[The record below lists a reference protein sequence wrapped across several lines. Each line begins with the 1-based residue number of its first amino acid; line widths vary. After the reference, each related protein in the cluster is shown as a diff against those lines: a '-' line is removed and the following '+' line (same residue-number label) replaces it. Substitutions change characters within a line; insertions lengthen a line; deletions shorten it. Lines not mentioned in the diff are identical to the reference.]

1 MSIHSGKN
9 VRALGFLFCA
19 LSLSVPAVG
28 LNLGCG
34 GSDVRPAMPDV
45 TVNDMSA
52 DDLELAPLEDEAS
65 SGGDEGDAV
74 EEGSEPEASA
84 GPVTMVVGEPT
95 AIEGATPT
103 LRITAP
109 RNNATIRTGNVS
121 VRVNL
126 ANWELASPQGPHVHL
141 ILDNEPYIA
150 IRNTGAPIDLN
161 AVVLENLGHELA
173 EGTHVLRMFPSRG
186 HHESVKDAGAFA
198 TVTFHYRSATPDFAF
213 DASAPLLTYSRPK
226 ACNVAGERVLVDF
239 FVSNT
244 TLAPEGPRVRWT
256 LDGRS
261 GEITRW
267 APHYI
272 ENLSNG
278 SHEIRL
284 ELLGADGTPIAGPFN
299 DTSRTFT
306 VADSCS

>member
-1 MSIHSGKN
+1 MSIHSRKN

-19 LSLSVPAVG
+19 FSLLVPAVG
-28 LNLGCG
+28 MTLGCG

-45 TVNDMSA
+45 TVNDASA
-52 DDLELAPLEDEAS
+52 DDLELAPLEEEAS
-65 SGGDEGDAV
+65 SGGDEGDAAD
-74 EEGSEPEASA
+74 EGDADDSA
-84 GPVTMVVGEPT
+84 PPATIVVGESTP
-95 AIEGATPT
+95 IEGATPT

-126 ANWELASPQGPHVHL
+126 ANWELASPAGPHVHL

-198 TVTFHYRSATPDFAF
+198 TVTFHYRSATPDFVF

-226 ACNVAGERVLVDF
+226 ACNLAGERVLIDF
-239 FVSNT
+239 FVSNA
-244 TLAPEGPRVRWT
+244 TLAAEGTRVRWT
-256 LDGRS
+256 LDGRG
-261 GEITRW
+261 GEITQW

-272 ENLSNG
+272 ENLSTG

-284 ELLGADGTPIAGPFN
+284 ELLGADGSPIAGPFN
-299 DTSRTFT
+299 DTARTFT
-306 VADSCS
+306 VADSCT

>member
-1 MSIHSGKN
+1 MSIHSRKN

-19 LSLSVPAVG
+19 FSLLVPAVG
-28 LNLGCG
+28 MTLGCG

-52 DDLELAPLEDEAS
+52 DDLELAPLEEEAS
-65 SGGDEGDAV
+65 SGDDEGDAV
-74 EEGSEPEASA
+74 EGGSAEIIAP
-84 GPVTMVVGEPT
+84 PPTVVVGESTPL
-95 AIEGATPT
+95 EGPTPT

-109 RNNATIRTGNVS
+109 RNGATIRTGNVS

-126 ANWELASPQGPHVHL
+126 ANWELASPAGPHVHL

-198 TVTFHYRSATPDFAF
+198 TVTFNYRSATPDFTF
-213 DASAPLLTYSRPK
+213 DAAAPLLTFSRPK
-226 ACNVAGERVLVDF
+226 GCNPVSERVLLDF

-244 TLAPEGPRVRWT
+244 TLAPEGSRVRWT

-272 ENLSNG
+272 ENLDSG

-284 ELLGADGTPIAGPFN
+284 ELLGADGTPIPGPFN

-306 VADSCS
+306 VAESCS

>member
-1 MSIHSGKN
+1 MSIRSGKN
-9 VRALGFLFCA
+9 LGLLLCVLSLAVPTAA
-19 LSLSVPAVG
+19 LS
-28 LNLGCG
+28 LGCG

-45 TVNDMSA
+45 TVTDISA
-52 DDLELAPLEDEAS
+52 DDMELAPLEEEAS

-74 EEGSEPEASA
+74 EDEGDGAEASA
-84 GPVTMVVGEPT
+84 APATIVVGESTP
-95 AIEGATPT
+95 IEGATPT

-109 RNNATIRTGNVS
+109 RNGATIRTGNVS

-161 AVVLENLGHELA
+161 AVVQENLGHELS

-198 TVTFHYRSATPDFAF
+198 TVTFHYRSATPDFSF

-226 ACNVAGERVLVDF
+226 GCNVAGERVLLDF
-239 FVSNT
+239 FVTNT
-244 TLAPEGPRVRWT
+244 TLAADGSRIRWT

-272 ENLSNG
+272 ENLSEG

-284 ELLGADGTPIAGPFN
+284 ELLGADGTAIAGPFN
-299 DTSRTFT
+299 DTTRTFT
-306 VADSCS
+306 VADTCG